1 MYISIRD
8 EVVFGAGYS
17 SLAEGLKGLE
27 IDAVEL
33 FVNRDDT
40 VHALAPEGGK
50 VRLNLTNPED
60 LAALEAQAQ
69 ANQIRISALCMG
81 NDFNAE
87 DKDFEVAWAVRTI
100 RAAEKLGIPAI
111 RIDAIMHGERELSLE
126 ERQTLVAQM
135 IQRILDGTAD
145 SAVELGIENHGFQG
159 NDPNFL
165 EGLLEKVGSPR
176 LGLTLDSGNFYW
188 RGWQLSRIYSIFEQF
203 ASRVKHTHIKNIRY
217 PEEIRDTEREIGYE
231 YGKYVSPIHEGDID
245 HTRYFQALKSVGY
258 DRDLCLEDESLGK
271 YSVEERQ
278 ENLRAAAAFFR
289 AQIAEV

>member
-8 EVVFGAGYS
+8 EVVFAAGYA

-27 IDAVEL
+27 IEAVEL
-33 FVNRDDT
+33 FVDRNDT
-40 VHALAPEGGK
+40 VPALSPEGEK
-50 VRLNLTNPED
+50 TRLNLTIPEEVET
-60 LAALEAQAQ
+60 LKAQAK
-69 ANQIRISALCMG
+69 AHNIRIAALCMG

-87 DKDFEVAWAVRTI
+87 DKDFEVAWAARTI
-100 RAAEKLGIPAI
+100 RAAEQLGVPAI

-126 ERQTLVAQM
+126 ERQTLVATM
-135 IQRILDGTAD
+135 IWRILDATSD

-159 NDPNFL
+159 NDPAFL
-165 EGLLEKVGSPR
+165 EGLLAKVGSPR

-188 RGWQLSRIYSIFEQF
+188 RGWPLSHIYSIFEQF

-217 PEEIRDTEREIGYE
+217 PEEIRETEREIGYE

-245 HTRYFQALKSVGY
+245 HARYFQALSKAGY

-271 YSVEERQ
+271 YSVEERKA
-278 ENLRAAAAFFR
+278 NLRAAAAFFR
-289 AQIAEV
+289 AQIAQV